1 MNSNILNLNRFGRY
15 LMTDIRSAIAN
26 FGASLLVMATLGLSF
41 DIVAGLFSLILNGTW
56 DGLQEAARFSLFG
69 ISAVVIVF
77 LGPSKIYGHVTERK
91 EGQAFLMLPVSTL
104 EKAISMILVSCIL
117 VPLTFLAVYMSVDFL
132 VCLADHT
139 CGRALLITINDIR
152 LDVLT
157 SMSRNMAILEQ
168 FIDNPTAFVNLA
180 WYIDDAIQAP
190 LLFLLGG
197 IYFKKSKPA
206 KTLASIIMIG
216 IVLSLIGSALVSTGL
231 MDSIQDFSMSVQDG
245 TVSVT
250 DFPEYFPVISWT
262 INHLILLDTVSD
274 TLMNLFLCFL
284 IWLRIKKMN
293 H

>member
-1 MNSNILNLNRFGRY
+1 MNSNIFDFKRFGRY
-15 LMTDIRSAIAN
+15 FVTDIRNAISN
-26 FGASLLVMATLGLSF
+26 FGISFLAMSTLSLSF
-41 DIVAGLFSLILNGTW
+41 DIVKGFYSILTNGTW
-56 DGLQEAARFSLFG
+56 NGIPNYARISLFAVA
-69 ISAVVIVF
+69 AVVII
-77 LGPSKIYGHVTERK
+77 LLSPSKIYGFVTEK
-91 EGQAFLMLPVSTL
+91 KAGQAFLMLPVSTL
-104 EKAISMILVSCIL
+104 EKSISMILISCII
-117 VPLTFLAVYMSVDFL
+117 VPLVFIMVFLSIDFL
-132 VCLADHT
+132 VCLADPT
-139 CGRALLITINDIR
+139 CGNAIMVMISE
-152 LDVLT
+152 LDFDMLNGF
-157 SMSRNMAILEQ
+157 SSKLAELAP
-168 FIDNPTAFVNLA
+168 FIDNPSAYTNVA
-180 WYIDDAIQAP
+180 WLIDDAIQIP
-190 LLFLLGG
+190 LVFLLGAVF
-197 IYFKKSKPA
+197 FKRSKPA